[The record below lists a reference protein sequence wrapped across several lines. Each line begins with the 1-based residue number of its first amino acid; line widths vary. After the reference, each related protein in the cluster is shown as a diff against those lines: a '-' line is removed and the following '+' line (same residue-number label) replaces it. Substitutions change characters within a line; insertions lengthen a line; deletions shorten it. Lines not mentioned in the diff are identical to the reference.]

1 MCQVLSSPASQAVN
15 SPRRHVSHPT
25 IPYHVLPPGILPVE
39 YSQQLLVQP
48 GEYLHLPQP
57 FGLSFSQSAGLGFL
71 GDFAFFDAFGLSF
84 AVALA
89 GDLRAADGL
98 FLTAAPLA
106 SCSAWSACMDCNGLK
121 GGAGRREVERS
132 TPLLWG
138 RGEAGAFFSFR
149 VANFCSS
156 FFAAR
161 AALLSSTRALCCRST
176 SSAIFCDTS
185 HAWCT
190 VCPPFPLCVCTNTR
204 QIEILISERPKNR
217 KLHNSKSPK
226 TETTNRQKEEER

>member
-138 RGEAGAFFSFR
+138 RGGKLEPSSPFALPTSAQVSLPPGLRFCRLQEHFAVARPPVPSSVIPHMHGVLFVPLFPFAF
-149 VANFCSS
+149 VQ
-156 FFAAR
+156 
-161 AALLSSTRALCCRST
+161 TH
-176 SSAIFCDTS
+176 D
-185 HAWCT
+185 
-190 VCPPFPLCVCTNTR
+190 
-204 QIEILISERPKNR
+204 K
-217 KLHNSKSPK
+217 
-226 TETTNRQKEEER
+226 